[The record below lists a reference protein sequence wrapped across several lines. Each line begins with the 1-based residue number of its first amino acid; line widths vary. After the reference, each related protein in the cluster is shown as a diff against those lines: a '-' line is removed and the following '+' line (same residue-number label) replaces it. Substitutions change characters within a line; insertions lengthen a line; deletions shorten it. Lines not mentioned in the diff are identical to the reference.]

1 MSYRSILD
9 GNCLCTLKVL
19 RYHNQVGTKVWEAGL
34 FLAEL
39 LLLSN
44 LNLAD
49 RIIVELGAGVGVTGL
64 IYMKSIFASPNMP
77 RKYMMT
83 DFDQTVLENL
93 GE

>member
-1 MSYRSILD
+1 MLSS
-9 GNCLCTLKVL
+9 
-19 RYHNQVGTKVWEAGL
+19 GL

-39 LLLSN
+39 N
-44 LNLAD
+44 FAD

-93 GE
+93 ANNIQLTIEEGKYLKRNEY